1 MRVPLAMF
9 AVSVAAMSLAAC
21 AGSPAKNDPNMP
33 ALFDVTPDGGFVS
46 NADAE
51 YAGEAAMLAEE
62 HCRKTKREMHVTGL
76 DADRH
81 AIAFSCEKPG

>member
-1 MRVPLAMF
+1 MRLILVAF
-9 AVSVAAMSLAAC
+9 AALSFAAC
-21 AGSPAKNDPNMP
+21 AGSPHKNDPTMP

-76 DADRH
+76 LADRH
-81 AIAFSCEKPG
+81 VISFTCQAPG